1 MHAKSLQSCLTL
13 WDLMDCS
20 LPGSAVHGDSP
31 SKNTRV
37 GCHALLQEIFLTQ
50 ESNLHLLRLL
60 PCRRILYPRATR
72 KLPIVLSKVAC
83 LQ

>member
-13 WDLMDCS
+13 CDLVNCS
-20 LPGSAVHGDSP
+20 LPGSFVHGDSP

-50 ESNLHLLRLL
+50 KSNLHLLRLL
-60 PCRRILYPRATR
+60 LCKRILYP
-72 KLPIVLSKVAC
+72 
-83 LQ
+83 